1 MEPART
7 PNLSAG
13 NAVGQSRY
21 VLEREL
27 GRGGMG
33 VVWLARDTALNDH
46 VALKFLPPEIQLDA
60 GALNDLK
67 RETLKSRKLTH
78 PHIIRIHDFCQFA
91 GEAPFISMEFVEG
104 TTLGALKIE
113 QPQRCFAWAELEPWA
128 AQLCAALDYA
138 HGEGVVHRDLK
149 PSNMMVDARGRL
161 KLADFGLSA
170 SVSDSM
176 SRVSMHMGSSGTLSY
191 MSPQQLDGRPPKVT
205 DDIHALGATLYE
217 LLTSKPPFHSGDV
230 LHQIRNLVPDTV
242 DQRLAD
248 LGIENPVPG
257 GVAALLMACLA
268 KDDAQRPQSAAAVA
282 EFMGLKTASKPTGPG
297 LLAATGANRALEPQ
311 AEESPV
317 HTVGR
322 SRWVAW
328 TLAAVAVLGLVAG
341 IAINRTDGKKSSIPP
356 ASAVPV
362 KVASVV
368 PTNTTSAVPVKVP
381 TSKPVQPV
389 LKPVQGWTNSLGMR
403 FAPVPGTPALFS
415 VWETRVQDYE
425 AFVKA
430 TGQKWPK
437 PSFEQGPTHPAGS
450 VSWEEAKA
458 FCEWLTRQE
467 RAEGKLNE
475 NRGYRLP
482 TDAEWS
488 LAVGLTNE
496 TGNTPFEKHLNGQK
510 KRPEV
515 FPWGMELPP
524 PKGAGNYAP
533 FWAVDSFL
541 STSPVG
547 SFKANPYGLFDLGG
561 NVSEWCE
568 DLSGDKT
575 QYLNYL
581 VERGSSYARGHFLSS
596 PTRYYGLPTTRLE
609 DRGFRCV
616 LGSAASELPAKQ
628 GGTTASP
635 ITTPSTA
642 SNVWTN
648 AINLLTLIDPVKD
661 RLTSG
666 AWNKVMNSDGTIHSL
681 GYKNDGEGE
690 GRMIS
695 APIALR
701 ARNYEIQVQ
710 IGYHTNLNGIFHVN
724 LPIEDGRHVP
734 IIFGEPGKK
743 MINNR
748 AGVAS
753 PALTN
758 IWARLAFIRV
768 TRGAAGSPD
777 HVHVR
782 HKNATMMDWQGS
794 LAEVAQAAPTHP
806 DFPGQPCPSLFV
818 RKGCFLFYEYRLS
831 VFDGEATLL
840 RNPAQP

>member
-362 KVASVV
+362 KVAPLV
-368 PTNTTSAVPVKVP
+368 PTNTTSAVPVKVAPLVP
-381 TSKPVQPV
+381 TNKASA
-389 LKPVQGWTNSLGMR
+389 TN
-403 FAPVPGTPALFS
+403 PVPTKQGKTGAKLWEFQTGGGVRSSPAIGTDGTVYVGSEDKKLHAINGQTGAKL
-415 VWETRVQDYE
+415 WE
-425 AFVKA
+425 F
-430 TGQKWPK
+430 
-437 PSFEQGPTHPAGS
+437 
-450 VSWEEAKA
+450 
-458 FCEWLTRQE
+458 
-467 RAEGKLNE
+467 
-475 NRGYRLP
+475 
-482 TDAEWS
+482 
-488 LAVGLTNE
+488 E
-496 TGNTPFEKHLNGQK
+496 TGGGVRSSPAIGADGTVYVGSDDYKLHAINGQT
-510 KRPEV
+510 
-515 FPWGMELPP
+515 G
-524 PKGAGNYAP
+524 
-533 FWAVDSFL
+533 
-541 STSPVG
+541 
-547 SFKANPYGLFDLGG
+547 
-561 NVSEWCE
+561 
-568 DLSGDKT
+568 
-575 QYLNYL
+575 
-581 VERGSSYARGHFLSS
+581 
-596 PTRYYGLPTTRLE
+596 
-609 DRGFRCV
+609 
-616 LGSAASELPAKQ
+616 
-628 GGTTASP
+628 
-635 ITTPSTA
+635 
-642 SNVWTN
+642 
-648 AINLLTLIDPVKD
+648 VK
-661 RLTSG
+661 L
-666 AWNKVMNSDGTIHSL
+666 W
-681 GYKNDGEGE
+681 E
-690 GRMIS
+690 
-695 APIALR
+695 
-701 ARNYEIQVQ
+701 
-710 IGYHTNLNGIFHVN
+710 F
-724 LPIEDGRHVP
+724 
-734 IIFGEPGKK
+734 
-743 MINNR
+743 
-748 AGVAS
+748 
-753 PALTN
+753 
-758 IWARLAFIRV
+758 V
-768 TRGAAGSPD
+768 TG
-777 HVHVR
+777 
-782 HKNATMMDWQGS
+782 
-794 LAEVAQAAPTHP
+794 
-806 DFPGQPCPSLFV
+806 
-818 RKGCFLFYEYRLS
+818 
-831 VFDGEATLL
+831 
-840 RNPAQP
+840 